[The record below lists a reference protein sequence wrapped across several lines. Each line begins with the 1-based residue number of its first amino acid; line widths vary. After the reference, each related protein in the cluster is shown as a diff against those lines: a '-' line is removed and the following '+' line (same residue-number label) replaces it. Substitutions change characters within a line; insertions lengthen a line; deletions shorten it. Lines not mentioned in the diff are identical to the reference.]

1 MRRRTRYSRSRRGRK
16 TRRRLTRRGYK
27 RSLRRVTLRRAR
39 AGQPTGST
47 LRNTVSEQRTFKPL
61 DASGNEIKIQPF
73 QPANYINYGA
83 PGRPDCANFSG
94 FRDDFNILKDG
105 KYTLMKDYRLYE
117 KVTVRGCKIR
127 LTLDRPTIMSN
138 GAEIYPTVYLA
149 TVCQEQTFQPD
160 PTNLQT
166 TKEFKQFKLTK
177 TGYSAKLWVPALV
190 RERKTFASDYI
201 TNGDEGNLDGDK
213 GLGRESGGDLG
224 ANLNVDRWVKLP
236 YMSVDDP
243 DHMQVKWGQYAAVV
257 DWGTPPAVGTLTVAS
272 MGSIRIEYRF
282 YYKMKNLK
290 YNVF

>member
-1 MRRRTRYSRSRRGRK
+1 MAP
-16 TRRRLTRRGYK
+16 RRGYK
-27 RSLRRVTLRRAR
+27 RALRRVTLRRAR

-61 DASGNEIKIQPF
+61 DSSGGEIKIQPF
-73 QPANYINYGA
+73 QPANYLNYGTRA
-83 PGRPDCANFSG
+83 DIVNFSG
-94 FRDDFNILKDG
+94 FRDDFNIAKDPR
-105 KYTLMKDYRLYE
+105 YVLMKDYKLYE
-117 KVTVRGCKIR
+117 KVTVKGVKIR
-127 LTLDRPTIMSN
+127 LTMDRPTIMSN

-149 TVCQEQTFQPD
+149 TICQEQTFQPD
-160 PTNLQT
+160 PVNLQT

-190 RERKTFASDYI
+190 REQKNFASDYI

-213 GLGRESGGDLG
+213 GLGLEMGGDGGPL
-224 ANLNVDRWVKLP
+224 AASLKIDRWTKLP

-243 DHMQVKWGQYAAVV
+243 DHMNVKWGQYAAVV
-257 DWGTPPAVGTLTVAS
+257 DWGTPPSVGTLTVAS